1 MSAAAATSS
10 SSGRELKKTKNING
24 EESVASSL
32 NSLVK
37 KQFTNMSEQ
46 YNLYA
51 STINK
56 MEEKIKELK
65 NIMLSEC
72 FLKNC
77 QNFTLEVPK
86 HTATASAPA
95 NIKRNKTKETT
106 DATVATDAK
115 YTSNHIISENHDTH
129 NSEAVDNDMC
139 LVSNNNNTDT
149 TKLEYFTPS
158 QSNSLFWCFYI
169 IYNGFAS
176 YEYESNYFTAEQQFK
191 IQTIE
196 KVKKGEGKNNLKE
209 HKISKM
215 CFESG
220 LLGCNNINA
229 KTLYALC
236 LCYNLNIFYIYKNT
250 YYEMISNIE
259 KPIHIIKYNA
269 ESNNYSICLPVDIN
283 ATETLKKHSECIE
296 KTKEKYWKLD
306 SLDKPLRAITAYSVQ
321 DLTNICYKL
330 DIDIDI
336 DINIDLNNDETT
348 NKNKNKKKNKKKTK
362 AELYSSILQKL

>member
-1 MSAAAATSS
+1 MSTQSHH
-10 SSGRELKKTKNING
+10 ELKKTKNING

-32 NSLVK
+32 NSVVK
-37 KQFTNMSEQ
+37 KQFTNMTEQ

-77 QNFTLEVPK
+77 QNFTMEIPK
-86 HTATASAPA
+86 STKTTTTTTTTITNKDK
-95 NIKRNKTKETT
+95 NIVT
-106 DATVATDAK
+106 
-115 YTSNHIISENHDTH
+115 
-129 NSEAVDNDMC
+129 
-139 LVSNNNNTDT
+139 LVSNEHDNKQESTN
-149 TKLEYFTPS
+149 LQYFTPS

-196 KVKKGEGKNNLKE
+196 KVKKGEGKTCLKE
-209 HKISKM
+209 HKISKT

-220 LLGCNNINA
+220 LLGSTNINA

-250 YYEMISNIE
+250 YYEMISSIE

-269 ESNNYSICLPVDIN
+269 ETNNYSICLPVDIN
-283 ATETLKKHSECIE
+283 ATETLSKHSDYIE

-306 SLDKPLRAITAYSVQ
+306 SLDKPLRPVTVYSVQ
-321 DLTNICYKL
+321 DLVNICSKL
-330 DIDIDI
+330 DIAVVC
-336 DINIDLNNDETT
+336 ETT
-348 NKNKNKKKNKKKTK
+348 NKKKTK

>member
-1 MSAAAATSS
+1 MSAASS
-10 SSGRELKKTKNING
+10 SSSHELKKTKNING

-32 NSLVK
+32 NSVVK
-37 KQFTNMSEQ
+37 KQFTNMTEQ

-77 QNFTLEVPK
+77 QNFTMESPK
-86 HTATASAPA
+86 PTTTTTTTNKSK
-95 NIKRNKTKETT
+95 NI
-106 DATVATDAK
+106 AK
-115 YTSNHIISENHDTH
+115 NITNDIVCDKNIVTIVSSEHEHEHEDTH
-129 NSEAVDNDMC
+129 EDQHEDEHQVKS
-139 LVSNNNNTDT
+139 

-196 KVKKGEGKNNLKE
+196 KVKKGEGKSSLKE
-209 HKISKM
+209 HKISKT

-220 LLGCNNINA
+220 LIGSKNINA

-236 LCYNLNIFYIYKNT
+236 LCYNLNIFYVYKNT
-250 YYEMISNIE
+250 YYEMISNIQ
-259 KPIHIIKYNA
+259 KPIHIVIYNA
-269 ESNNYSICLPVDIN
+269 ETNNYSICLPVDIK
-283 ATETLKKHSECIE
+283 ATETFSKHSEYIE
-296 KTKEKYWKLD
+296 KAKEKYWKLD
-306 SLDKPLRAITAYSVQ
+306 NLEKPLRPITAYSVQ
-321 DLTNICYKL
+321 DLNNICSKL
-330 DIDIDI
+330 EIAVIC
-336 DINIDLNNDETT
+336 ETT
-348 NKNKNKKKNKKKTK
+348 NKKKTK
-362 AELYSSILQKL
+362 AELYSSILHKL

>member
-1 MSAAAATSS
+1 MSASASASP
-10 SSGRELKKTKNING
+10 RELKKTKNING

-32 NSLVK
+32 NSVVK
-37 KQFTNMSEQ
+37 KQFTNMTQQ

-77 QNFTLEVPK
+77 QNFTMDPPTPTPTPIPTTSKVTNK
-86 HTATASAPA
+86 GKNIAS
-95 NIKRNKTKETT
+95 NITNDIVCGKNIASNITNDIVCDKNIV
-106 DATVATDAK
+106 TVL
-115 YTSNHIISENHDTH
+115 SNEHEDTH
-129 NSEAVDNDMC
+129 EDPHEDQHEDEHQVKS
-139 LVSNNNNTDT
+139 
-149 TKLEYFTPS
+149 TKSEYFTPS

-196 KVKKGEGKNNLKE
+196 KVKKGEGKSCLKE
-209 HKISKM
+209 HKISKT

-220 LLGCNNINA
+220 LLGHNNINA

-236 LCYNLNIFYIYKNT
+236 SCYNLNIFYIYKNT

-259 KPIHIIKYNA
+259 KPIHIVKYNA
-269 ESNNYSICLPVDIN
+269 ETNNYSICLPVDIK
-283 ATETLKKHSECIE
+283 ATQTLSKHSEYIE
-296 KTKEKYWKLD
+296 KTKETYWKLD
-306 SLDKPLRAITAYSVQ
+306 NLDKPLRPITAYSVQ
-321 DLTNICYKL
+321 DLNNICSKL
-330 DIDIDI
+330 DVAVIC
-336 DINIDLNNDETT
+336 ETT
-348 NKNKNKKKNKKKTK
+348 NKKKTK
-362 AELYSSILQKL
+362 AELYSAILQKL

>member
-1 MSAAAATSS
+1 MSS
-10 SSGRELKKTKNING
+10 SSGQELKKTKNING

-32 NSLVK
+32 NSVVK
-37 KQFTNMSEQ
+37 KQFTNMTEQ

-72 FLKNC
+72 FLKQC
-77 QNFTLEVPK
+77 QNFTIDIPK
-86 HTATASAPA
+86 QAETKT
-95 NIKRNKTKETT
+95 KNKTNTKNTIRITEKRGNDTT
-106 DATVATDAK
+106 NNIVFDK
-115 YTSNHIISENHDTH
+115 NIIIS
-129 NSEAVDNDMC
+129 
-139 LVSNNNNTDT
+139 SNNEDDNTANTYVHTKVDEVDKVDKVDKVGVDSI
-149 TKLEYFTPS
+149 KLEYFTPS

-196 KVKKGEGKNNLKE
+196 KVKKGEGKAGLKE
-209 HKISKM
+209 NKISKTS
-215 CFESG
+215 FEGG
-220 LLGCNNINA
+220 LMGCTNINT

-259 KPIHIIKYNA
+259 KPVHIVKYNA
-269 ESNNYSICLPVDIN
+269 ETNNYSIRLPVDTT
-283 ATETLKKHSECIE
+283 ASETFSKHSEYIE
-296 KTKEKYWKLD
+296 KIKETYWKLD
-306 SLDKPLRAITAYSVQ
+306 NLEKPLRAITAYSVCE
-321 DLTNICYKL
+321 LTTICSKL
-330 DIDIDI
+330 DIDVIC
-336 DINIDLNNDETT
+336 ETT
-348 NKNKNKKKNKKKTK
+348 NKKKTK
-362 AELYSSILQKL
+362 AQLYADVLHKL

>member
-1 MSAAAATSS
+1 MS

-86 HTATASAPA
+86 HTATATA
-95 NIKRNKTKETT
+95 NIKRNKTKDATV
-106 DATVATDAK
+106 ATVATDAK
-115 YTSNHIISENHDTH
+115 DTSNHIISEKHDSH
-129 NSEAVDNDMC
+129 SSDAVDNDTC
-139 LVSNNNNTDT
+139 LESDVDNNNTDT

-259 KPIHIIKYNA
+259 KPVHIIKYNT
-269 ESNNYSICLPVDIN
+269 ETNNYSICLPVNIN

-321 DLTNICYKL
+321 DLINICYKL
-330 DIDIDI
+330 DIDI
-336 DINIDLNNDETT
+336 NCETT
-348 NKNKNKKKNKKKTK
+348 NKKKTK
-362 AELYSSILQKL
+362 IELYSSILQKL

>member
-1 MSAAAATSS
+1 MSTQSQH
-10 SSGRELKKTKNING
+10 ELKKTKNING

-32 NSLVK
+32 NSVVK
-37 KQFTNMSEQ
+37 KQFTNMTEQ

-77 QNFTLEVPK
+77 QNFTMEIPK
-86 HTATASAPA
+86 STKTNTKTTTTSTTTTTTTITNKDK
-95 NIKRNKTKETT
+95 NI
-106 DATVATDAK
+106 V
-115 YTSNHIISENHDTH
+115 TS
-129 NSEAVDNDMC
+129 
-139 LVSNNNNTDT
+139 VSNEHNNEHDNKQESTN
-149 TKLEYFTPS
+149 LQYFTPS

-196 KVKKGEGKNNLKE
+196 KVKKGEGKTCLKE
-209 HKISKM
+209 HKISKT

-220 LLGCNNINA
+220 LLGSTNINA

-250 YYEMISNIE
+250 YYEMISSIE

-269 ESNNYSICLPVDIN
+269 ETNNYSICLPVDIN
-283 ATETLKKHSECIE
+283 ATETLSKHSDYIE
-296 KTKEKYWKLD
+296 KIKEKYWKLD
-306 SLDKPLRAITAYSVQ
+306 SLDKPLRPVTVYSVQ
-321 DLTNICYKL
+321 DLVNICSKL
-330 DIDIDI
+330 DIAVVC
-336 DINIDLNNDETT
+336 ETT
-348 NKNKNKKKNKKKTK
+348 NKKKTK

>member
-1 MSAAAATSS
+1 MSTQSHH
-10 SSGRELKKTKNING
+10 ELKKTKNING

-32 NSLVK
+32 NSVVK
-37 KQFTNMSEQ
+37 KQFTNMTEQ

-72 FLKNC
+72 FLKSC
-77 QNFTLEVPK
+77 QNFTMELPK
-86 HTATASAPA
+86 STKTTTTTTITNKDK
-95 NIKRNKTKETT
+95 NI
-106 DATVATDAK
+106 V
-115 YTSNHIISENHDTH
+115 TS
-129 NSEAVDNDMC
+129 
-139 LVSNNNNTDT
+139 VSNEHNNENNNEHDNKQES
-149 TKLEYFTPS
+149 TKLQYFTPS

-196 KVKKGEGKNNLKE
+196 KVKKGEGKTSLKE
-209 HKISKM
+209 HKISKT

-220 LLGCNNINA
+220 LLGSTNINA

-250 YYEMISNIE
+250 YYEMISSIE

-269 ESNNYSICLPVDIN
+269 ETNNYSICLPVDIN
-283 ATETLKKHSECIE
+283 ATETLSKHSDYIE

-306 SLDKPLRAITAYSVQ
+306 SLDKPLRPVTVYSVQ
-321 DLTNICYKL
+321 DLVNICSKL
-330 DIDIDI
+330 DIAVVC
-336 DINIDLNNDETT
+336 ETT
-348 NKNKNKKKNKKKTK
+348 NKKKTK

>member
-1 MSAAAATSS
+1 MSS
-10 SSGRELKKTKNING
+10 SSGQELKKTKNING

-32 NSLVK
+32 NSVVK
-37 KQFTNMSEQ
+37 KQFTNMTKQ

-72 FLKNC
+72 FLKQC
-77 QNFTLEVPK
+77 QNFTMDIPNSAETKNTKNTKK
-86 HTATASAPA
+86 HNSIKSNK
-95 NIKRNKTKETT
+95 NI
-106 DATVATDAK
+106 
-115 YTSNHIISENHDTH
+115 IISSNDEDSNTVNADVHTKVDKVEEV
-129 NSEAVDNDMC
+129 EADNI
-139 LVSNNNNTDT
+139 
-149 TKLEYFTPS
+149 KLEYFTPS

-196 KVKKGEGKNNLKE
+196 KVKKGEGKAGLKE
-209 HKISKM
+209 NKISKAS
-215 CFESG
+215 FEGG
-220 LLGCNNINA
+220 LMGCNNINT

-259 KPIHIIKYNA
+259 KPVHIVKYNA
-269 ESNNYSICLPVDIN
+269 ETNNYSIRLPVDTS
-283 ATETLKKHSECIE
+283 ASETFSKHSEYIE
-296 KTKEKYWKLD
+296 KIKEKYWKLD
-306 SLDKPLRAITAYSVQ
+306 NLEKPLRAITAYSVC
-321 DLTNICYKL
+321 DLINICSKL
-330 DIDIDI
+330 EIDIDFI
-336 DINIDLNNDETT
+336 CETT
-348 NKNKNKKKNKKKTK
+348 KKNKKKTK
-362 AELYSSILQKL
+362 AQLYADILHKL

>member
-1 MSAAAATSS
+1 MSTQSQH
-10 SSGRELKKTKNING
+10 ELKKTKNING

-32 NSLVK
+32 NSVVK
-37 KQFTNMSEQ
+37 KQFTNMTEQ

-77 QNFTLEVPK
+77 QNFTMELPK
-86 HTATASAPA
+86 STKTTSTSTTKDK
-95 NIKRNKTKETT
+95 NI
-106 DATVATDAK
+106 
-115 YTSNHIISENHDTH
+115 
-129 NSEAVDNDMC
+129 
-139 LVSNNNNTDT
+139 SNNIVCDKNNITVLSNEQDNIHNDQHDAEDSQDAHEQVS
-149 TKLEYFTPS
+149 TKLQYFTPS

-196 KVKKGEGKNNLKE
+196 KVKKGEGKTSLKE
-209 HKISKM
+209 HKISKT

-220 LLGCNNINA
+220 LLGSTNINA

-250 YYEMISNIE
+250 YYEMISSIE

-269 ESNNYSICLPVDIN
+269 ETNNYSICLPVDIN
-283 ATETLKKHSECIE
+283 ATETLSKHSEYIE

-306 SLDKPLRAITAYSVQ
+306 SLDKPLRPVTAYSVQ
-321 DLTNICYKL
+321 DLVNICSKL
-330 DIDIDI
+330 DVEVVC
-336 DINIDLNNDETT
+336 ETT
-348 NKNKNKKKNKKKTK
+348 NKKKTK
-362 AELYSSILQKL
+362 AELYSSILHKL

>member
-1 MSAAAATSS
+1 MSYTLSH
-10 SSGRELKKTKNING
+10 ELKKTKNING

-32 NSLVK
+32 NSVVK
-37 KQFTNMSEQ
+37 KQFTNMTEQ

-77 QNFTLEVPK
+77 QNFKMENPK
-86 HTATASAPA
+86 PVTPTTTT
-95 NIKRNKTKETT
+95 KNKSKN
-106 DATVATDAK
+106 
-115 YTSNHIISENHDTH
+115 TSNNISNDIVCDKNIVTIVYNEQENTH
-129 NSEAVDNDMC
+129 EDIHADEEK
-139 LVSNNNNTDT
+139 T
-149 TKLEYFTPS
+149 TKLKYFTPS

-196 KVKKGEGKNNLKE
+196 KVKKGEGKSGLKE
-209 HKISKM
+209 HKISKT

-220 LLGCNNINA
+220 LLGHNNINA

-250 YYEMISNIE
+250 YYEMISSIE

-269 ESNNYSICLPVDIN
+269 ETNNYSICLPVDIN
-283 ATETLKKHSECIE
+283 ATETLSKHSEYIE

-306 SLDKPLRAITAYSVQ
+306 NLDKPLRPITAYSLQ
-321 DLTNICYKL
+321 
-330 DIDIDI
+330 
-336 DINIDLNNDETT
+336 DLNNICSKLEVAVICETT
-348 NKNKNKKKNKKKTK
+348 HKKKTK
-362 AELYSSILQKL
+362 AELYSSILHKL

>member
-1 MSAAAATSS
+1 MSAASS
-10 SSGRELKKTKNING
+10 SSSHELKKTKNING

-32 NSLVK
+32 NSVVK
-37 KQFTNMSEQ
+37 KQFTNMTEQ

-77 QNFTLEVPK
+77 QNFTMESPK
-86 HTATASAPA
+86 PTTTATTTATATATNKSKNMAK
-95 NIKRNKTKETT
+95 NITNDILSDKNIVTIVSS
-106 DATVATDAK
+106 D
-115 YTSNHIISENHDTH
+115 HDDDDH
-129 NSEAVDNDMC
+129 EHEHV
-139 LVSNNNNTDT
+139 NTNEEKS

-158 QSNSLFWCFYI
+158 QANSLFWCFYI

-196 KVKKGEGKNNLKE
+196 KVKKGEGKAALKE
-209 HKISKM
+209 HKISKT
-215 CFESG
+215 CFEGG
-220 LLGCNNINA
+220 LLGCTNINA

-250 YYEMISNIE
+250 YYEMISDIK
-259 KPIHIIKYNA
+259 KPVHIVKYNA
-269 ESNNYSICLPVDIN
+269 ETNNYSIRLPVDTS
-283 ATETLKKHSECIE
+283 ATETLSKHSEYIE
-296 KTKEKYWKLD
+296 KIKETYYHYQTG
-306 SLDKPLRAITAYSVQ
+306 S
-321 DLTNICYKL
+321 
-330 DIDIDI
+330 ID
-336 DINIDLNNDETT
+336 DETI
-348 NKNKNKKKNKKKTK
+348 KKVAIMGALSLYIDFVNIFVSLLHLLGDKKD
-362 AELYSSILQKL
+362 

>member
-1 MSAAAATSS
+1 MT
-10 SSGRELKKTKNING
+10 
-24 EESVASSL
+24 
-32 NSLVK
+32 
-37 KQFTNMSEQ
+37 EQ

-77 QNFTLEVPK
+77 QNFTMEIPK
-86 HTATASAPA
+86 ST
-95 NIKRNKTKETT
+95 KTKTT
-106 DATVATDAK
+106 TTTTTTITNKDKNIV
-115 YTSNHIISENHDTH
+115 TSVSNEKDIMDDTQHDTEH
-129 NSEAVDNDMC
+129 EHEK
-139 LVSNNNNTDT
+139 VSTE
-149 TKLEYFTPS
+149 LQYFTPS

-196 KVKKGEGKNNLKE
+196 KVKKGEGKTCLKG
-209 HKISKM
+209 HKISKT

-220 LLGCNNINA
+220 LLGSTNINA

-250 YYEMISNIE
+250 YYEMISSIE

-269 ESNNYSICLPVDIN
+269 ETNNYSICLPVDIN
-283 ATETLKKHSECIE
+283 ATETLSKHSDYIE

-306 SLDKPLRAITAYSVQ
+306 SLDKPLRPVTVYSVQ
-321 DLTNICYKL
+321 DLVNICSKL
-330 DIDIDI
+330 DIAVVC
-336 DINIDLNNDETT
+336 ETT
-348 NKNKNKKKNKKKTK
+348 NKKKTK
-362 AELYSSILQKL
+362 AELYSSILHKL

>member
-1 MSAAAATSS
+1 MSTQSQH
-10 SSGRELKKTKNING
+10 ELKKTKNING

-32 NSLVK
+32 NSVVK
-37 KQFTNMSEQ
+37 KQFTNMTEQ

-77 QNFTLEVPK
+77 QNFTLEIPK
-86 HTATASAPA
+86 ST
-95 NIKRNKTKETT
+95 KTKTT
-106 DATVATDAK
+106 NTNTNKDKNITNNVVCDKNIVT
-115 YTSNHIISENHDTH
+115 
-129 NSEAVDNDMC
+129 
-139 LVSNNNNTDT
+139 LVSNEQESTHDNEHDNEHDNKDESTN
-149 TKLEYFTPS
+149 LQYFTPS

-169 IYNGFAS
+169 MYNGFAS

-196 KVKKGEGKNNLKE
+196 KVKKGEGKTSLKE
-209 HKISKM
+209 HKISKT

-220 LLGCNNINA
+220 LLGSTNINA

-250 YYEMISNIE
+250 YYEMISSIE

-269 ESNNYSICLPVDIN
+269 ETNNYSICLPVDIN
-283 ATETLKKHSECIE
+283 ATETLSKHSEYIE

-306 SLDKPLRAITAYSVQ
+306 SLDKPLRPVTTYSVQ
-321 DLTNICYKL
+321 DLINICSKL
-330 DIDIDI
+330 EIDVTC
-336 DINIDLNNDETT
+336 ETT
-348 NKNKNKKKNKKKTK
+348 NKKKTK

>member
-1 MSAAAATSS
+1 MSAQSQH
-10 SSGRELKKTKNING
+10 ELKKTKNING

-32 NSLVK
+32 NSVVK
-37 KQFTNMSEQ
+37 KQFTNMTEQ

-77 QNFTLEVPK
+77 QNFTMESPK
-86 HTATASAPA
+86 PTTTTTNKSK
-95 NIKRNKTKETT
+95 NI
-106 DATVATDAK
+106 AK
-115 YTSNHIISENHDTH
+115 NITNDIVCDKNIVTIVSSEHEH
-129 NSEAVDNDMC
+129 EHEHVY
-139 LVSNNNNTDT
+139 VNTNEEKS

-196 KVKKGEGKNNLKE
+196 KVKKGEGKSSLKE
-209 HKISKM
+209 HKISKT

-220 LLGCNNINA
+220 LIGSKNINA

-236 LCYNLNIFYIYKNT
+236 LCYNLNIFYVYKNT
-250 YYEMISNIE
+250 YYEMISNIQ
-259 KPIHIIKYNA
+259 KPIHIVIYNA
-269 ESNNYSICLPVDIN
+269 ETNNYSICLPVDIK
-283 ATETLKKHSECIE
+283 ATETFSKHSEYIE
-296 KTKEKYWKLD
+296 KAKEKYWKLD
-306 SLDKPLRAITAYSVQ
+306 NLEKPLRPITAYSVQ
-321 DLTNICYKL
+321 DLNNICSKL
-330 DIDIDI
+330 EIAVIC
-336 DINIDLNNDETT
+336 ETT
-348 NKNKNKKKNKKKTK
+348 NKKKTK
-362 AELYSSILQKL
+362 AELYSSILHKL

>member
-1 MSAAAATSS
+1 MSS
-10 SSGRELKKTKNING
+10 SSSSSSSRELKKTKNING

-77 QNFTLEVPK
+77 QNFTLEAPK
-86 HTATASAPA
+86 HTATA
-95 NIKRNKTKETT
+95 NIKRNKTK
-106 DATVATDAK
+106 DATDAK
-115 YTSNHIISENHDTH
+115 DTSNHIISDKYDTH
-129 NSEAVDNDMC
+129 SSDAVDNDAC
-139 LVSNNNNTDT
+139 LESDNNNTDT

-330 DIDIDI
+330 DIDI
-336 DINIDLNNDETT
+336 NNGETT
-348 NKNKNKKKNKKKTK
+348 NKKKTK

>member
-1 MSAAAATSS
+1 MSTQSHH
-10 SSGRELKKTKNING
+10 ELKKTKNING

-32 NSLVK
+32 NSVVK
-37 KQFTNMSEQ
+37 KQFTNMTEQ

-77 QNFTLEVPK
+77 HNFTMEIPK
-86 HTATASAPA
+86 STTT
-95 NIKRNKTKETT
+95 KTKTKNKTVTT
-106 DATVATDAK
+106 TTTTNKDK
-115 YTSNHIISENHDTH
+115 NIIT
-129 NSEAVDNDMC
+129 
-139 LVSNNNNTDT
+139 LVSNEQDNIHNDEHDAEDAHEEESTN
-149 TKLEYFTPS
+149 LQYFTPS

-196 KVKKGEGKNNLKE
+196 KVKKGEGKTSLKE
-209 HKISKM
+209 HKISKT

-220 LLGCNNINA
+220 LLGATNINA

-250 YYEMISNIE
+250 YYEMISSIE

-269 ESNNYSICLPVDIN
+269 ETNNYSICLPVDIN
-283 ATETLKKHSECIE
+283 ATETLSKHSEYIE

-306 SLDKPLRAITAYSVQ
+306 NLDKPLRPVTVYSVQ
-321 DLTNICYKL
+321 DLVNICSKL
-330 DIDIDI
+330 EIDVTC
-336 DINIDLNNDETT
+336 ETT
-348 NKNKNKKKNKKKTK
+348 NKKKTK
-362 AELYSSILQKL
+362 AELYSAILQKL

>member
-1 MSAAAATSS
+1 MSTLSHH
-10 SSGRELKKTKNING
+10 ELKKTKNING

-32 NSLVK
+32 NSVVK
-37 KQFTNMSEQ
+37 KQFTNMTEQ

-77 QNFTLEVPK
+77 QNFTMELPK
-86 HTATASAPA
+86 ST
-95 NIKRNKTKETT
+95 KTKTKTT
-106 DATVATDAK
+106 STT
-115 YTSNHIISENHDTH
+115 TSTNKDKNI
-129 NSEAVDNDMC
+129 
-139 LVSNNNNTDT
+139 SNNIVCDKNNITILSNEQDNIHNDQHDAHEEES
-149 TKLEYFTPS
+149 TKLQYFTPS
-158 QSNSLFWCFYI
+158 QTNSLFWCFYI

-196 KVKKGEGKNNLKE
+196 KVKKGEGKTSLKE
-209 HKISKM
+209 HKISKT

-220 LLGCNNINA
+220 LLGSTNINA

-250 YYEMISNIE
+250 YYEMISSIE

-269 ESNNYSICLPVDIN
+269 ETNNYSICLPVDIN
-283 ATETLKKHSECIE
+283 ATETLSKHYEYIE

-306 SLDKPLRAITAYSVQ
+306 SLDKPLRTVTAYSVH
-321 DLTNICYKL
+321 DLANICSKL
-330 DIDIDI
+330 DIAVVC
-336 DINIDLNNDETT
+336 ETT
-348 NKNKNKKKNKKKTK
+348 NKKKTK